1 MFLKPILRVVL
12 LAGINAGKGWAATL
26 PLFGPFVLQAINYV
40 EQHVDTI
47 LDRILAEMGSLPPAE
62 LGALPPEFQNQLQ
75 GMGASSPNP

>member
-40 EQHVDTI
+40 EQNVDVI
-47 LDRILAEMGSLPPAE
+47 LDRVLAEMGSLPPGE
-62 LGALPPEFQNQLQ
+62 LGALPPEFQSELQ
-75 GMGASSPNP
+75 GMGATPPSP